1 MRFLRFRGSVATAA
15 LLLAPLTATAQAPAP
30 SRFGIV
36 LDLGFVS
43 SSGNTDVTT
52 FSLGEKASW
61 KPNDR
66 WSFAQLVRSVY
77 GQTGDSVTA
86 NSLNA
91 GISADYS
98 FLGFVKGIGL
108 TAGATYER
116 NEFSGIERR
125 TEQSLGLVWRG
136 ATASA
141 DSLRIDAGAVAT
153 QQVGVDDSD
162 DSFVSARAGLWYKRP
177 IGAGAY
183 FQQTIEALPN
193 LETSEDWRVN
203 SETALVAPIS
213 ARIGLK
219 LSYVVRYDNLPQP
232 TFEKSD
238 RILTAGV
245 QITR

>member
-1 MRFLRFRGSVATAA
+1 MRTALRVA
-15 LLLAPLTATAQAPAP
+15 LTAFAFAPVLAGAQAPAP
-30 SRFGIV
+30 SRFGLV
-36 LDLGFVS
+36 VDLGFVS

-66 WSFAQLVRSVY
+66 WSFAQLLRSVY
-77 GQTGDSVTA
+77 GKTGDSTTA
-86 NSLNA
+86 NSFNT
-91 GISADYS
+91 GVSADYS
-98 FLGFVKGIGL
+98 FVGFVQGFGL

-116 NEFSGIERR
+116 NRFSGIERR

-136 ATASA
+136 ASANA
-141 DSLRIDAGAVAT
+141 DSLRIDVGAVAT
-153 QQVGVDDSD
+153 QQVGVDDSE
-162 DSFVSARAGLWYKRP
+162 DSFISARAGVWYKRP
-177 IGAGAY
+177 IASGAY
-183 FQQTIEALPN
+183 FQQTVEGLPN
-193 LETSEDWRVN
+193 LETSEDWRIN